1 MVSKMSSIKIKVK
14 IQIEEEIEI
23 DADDLI
29 HQSIDDYMED
39 VIDNP
44 SDYIDI
50 MNGVEWNVV

>member
-1 MVSKMSSIKIKVK
+1 MSTIKIKVK
-14 IQIEEEIEI
+14 IEVVDIIEI

-29 HQSIDDYMED
+29 HQSIDDYMDD

-50 MNGVEWNVV
+50 MNGIDWELA